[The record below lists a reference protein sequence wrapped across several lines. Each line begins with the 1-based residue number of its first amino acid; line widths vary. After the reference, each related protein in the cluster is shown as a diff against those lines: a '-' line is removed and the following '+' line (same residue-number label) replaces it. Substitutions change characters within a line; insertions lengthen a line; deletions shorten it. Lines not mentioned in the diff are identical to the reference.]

1 MLVDRVSYAL
11 WAVPAA
17 YELLA
22 FHGASR
28 VKKTGE
34 VCSVT
39 TPTAKA
45 VGYSI
50 GVSGHAH
57 ADPSRYVPKAPPEPV
72 GSGRGEN
79 LSPLILGVSSMED
92 AASFRSQTVTAGC
105 NSVAPPESAA
115 KILPSDRLFTRT
127 PRIFG
132 CREAFASQTS
142 SHILLWKGGA
152 PDFLCRLK
160 TTVPVR

>member
-22 FHGASR
+22 FHGGSG

-34 VCSVT
+34 VFSVT
-39 TPTAKA
+39 IPTAKA

-50 GVSGHAH
+50 GFSGHAR
-57 ADPSRYVPKAPPEPV
+57 ADPSRYVQKAPPEPV
-72 GSGRGEN
+72 GSERGEY
-79 LSPLILGVSSMED
+79 LSPLTLSVSSMED
-92 AASFRSQTVTAGC
+92 AASFRSQTATAGC
-105 NSVAPPESAA
+105 NDVASPESAA
-115 KILPSDRLFTRT
+115 KILPSDGLLTRT

-160 TTVPVR
+160 TTVFVR